1 MRSMVQGTQ
10 ELQFGDY
17 QSCCW
22 ELIAYVHKNR
32 TSHIF
37 GKTNS
42 CGTHASV
49 ASRRSFLWFC
59 HHVIRVRRENGR
71 QLPLLRYGSAA
82 VSARSGRRRDSSH
95 LLVSVAPERDT
106 SPLLLL
112 VYGVFIFFVRPPAF
126 QPQLVGYLRRSP
138 HSSARDRETTRW
150 LSLFEH
156 SPSLQ

>member
-1 MRSMVQGTQ
+1 MRSVVQEIQ

-59 HHVIRVRRENGR
+59 HHVIRIGRENGR
-71 QLPLLRYGSAA
+71 QLPVLRNGGAL
-82 VSARSGRRRDSSH
+82 VPARFGRRRNSSH
-95 LLVSVAPERDT
+95 LLVSVASERDT
-106 SPLLLL
+106 SPRHGAYHCVIAVGLRGFRIL
-112 VYGVFIFFVRPPAF
+112 YPSAGVSTATHRISPPLSPFICA
-126 QPQLVGYLRRSP
+126 G
-138 HSSARDRETTRW
+138 
-150 LSLFEH
+150 
-156 SPSLQ
+156 

>member
-37 GKTNS
+37 VKIHRRA
-42 CGTHASV
+42 HAGG

-59 HHVIRVRRENGR
+59 HHVIRVGWENGG
-71 QLPLLRYGSAA
+71 QLPVLGNGGAL
-82 VSARSGRRRDSSH
+82 VPARSGRRYLAPH
-95 LLVSVAPERDT
+95 FFVPVAPQCAHKFQLHCSHR
-106 SPLLLL
+106 
-112 VYGVFIFFVRPPAF
+112 GVAPARLRSFHIFYPF
-126 QPQLVGYLRRSP
+126 
-138 HSSARDRETTRW
+138 ARISTATHRIFTW
-150 LSLFEH
+150 LSAFICTG
-156 SPSLQ
+156 

>member
-106 SPLLLL
+106 SPRHGAYHCTAPARLWRFHILCPSA
-112 VYGVFIFFVRPPAF
+112 GVSTATRRISPPLSPFIC
-126 QPQLVGYLRRSP
+126 
-138 HSSARDRETTRW
+138 TR
-150 LSLFEH
+150 
-156 SPSLQ
+156 

>member
-37 GKTNS
+37 VKIHRRA
-42 CGTHASV
+42 HAGG

-59 HHVIRVRRENGR
+59 HHVIRVGWENGG
-71 QLPLLRYGSAA
+71 QLPVLGNGGAL
-82 VSARSGRRRDSSH
+82 VPARFGGRRDSSH
-95 LLVSVAPERDT
+95 LLVSVASECARK
-106 SPLLLL
+106 SQLHCSHR
-112 VYGVFIFFVRPPAF
+112 GVAPARLRSFHIFYPF
-126 QPQLVGYLRRSP
+126 
-138 HSSARDRETTRW
+138 ARISTATHRIFTW
-150 LSLFEH
+150 LSAFICTG
-156 SPSLQ
+156 

>member
-1 MRSMVQGTQ
+1 MRSVVQEIQ

-22 ELIAYVHKNR
+22 ELIAYVHTIA

-59 HHVIRVRRENGR
+59 HHVIRIGRENGR
-71 QLPLLRYGSAA
+71 QLPVLRNGGAL
-82 VSARSGRRRDSSH
+82 VPARSSGCRSAPH
-95 LLVSVAPERDT
+95 LFVSVT
-106 SPLLLL
+106 
-112 VYGVFIFFVRPPAF
+112 
-126 QPQLVGYLRRSP
+126 PQC
-138 HSSARDRETTRW
+138 ARKFR
-150 LSLFEH
+150 LH
-156 SPSLQ
+156 

>member
-59 HHVIRVRRENGR
+59 HHVIRVGRENGR
-71 QLPLLRYGSAA
+71 QLPLLRYGGAF
-82 VSARSGRRRDSSH
+82 VSARFGRRRSAPH
-95 LLVSVAPERDT
+95 LFVSVAPQCARK
-106 SPLLLL
+106 SQLHCSHR
-112 VYGVFIFFVRPPAF
+112 GVAPARLRSFHIFYP
-126 QPQLVGYLRRSP
+126 
-138 HSSARDRETTRW
+138 SARISTTTHRIFTW
-150 LSLFEH
+150 LSAFICTR
-156 SPSLQ
+156 